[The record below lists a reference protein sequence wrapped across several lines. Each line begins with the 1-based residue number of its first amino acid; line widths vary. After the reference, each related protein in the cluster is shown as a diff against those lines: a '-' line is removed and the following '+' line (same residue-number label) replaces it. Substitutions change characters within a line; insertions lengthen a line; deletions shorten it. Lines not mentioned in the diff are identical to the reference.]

1 MIATCPGRRAAWRHA
16 STAADIANTTNSE
29 LHLLTVAPGNPDP
42 VYHIHE
48 GSLRY
53 ETYQQALEEIKG
65 EAHRVLEEQVRK
77 VEEAGGS
84 VKEAHLR
91 VGERRDQAIVHLAEE
106 LGSSREINIP
116 CAMLWTVVVC

>member
-1 MIATCPGRRAAWRHA
+1 MDLEI
-16 STAADIANTTNSE
+16 
-29 LHLLTVAPGNPDP
+29 
-42 VYHIHE
+42 
-48 GSLRY
+48 
-53 ETYQQALEEIKG
+53 YQQAFEAIKG
-65 EAHRVLEEQVRK
+65 EARRVLEEQVKK

-106 LGSSREINIP
+106 LSSSREINIP